1 MLRTEDTG
9 IRTNRLALWSFTNC
23 FVAAAIAGLVA
34 WSYVHVGW
42 QTSLLLVA
50 IAFLVYRTYRRYFS
64 RLEDEK
70 RRVEL
75 IADLH
80 LRTIEALALAI
91 DAKDHT
97 THVHLKR
104 VRVYAE
110 GIGKEMGLSDVEM
123 EALRAAA
130 LLHDIGKLAVPEHI
144 INKPGRL
151 TPEEFEKIKIH
162 PVVGAEI
169 LERVKFP
176 YPVAPIVRSHHERWD
191 GSGYPDGLKGNQIP
205 IGARIL
211 AAVDCL
217 DAIASDRQYRRAAS
231 LQESVA
237 ELVRQSGKQFDPHV
251 VEVIQRKFQQW
262 ESQPQ
267 TASGERLNWRR
278 GLMLTEAAR
287 FEAPRSSIDGNLD
300 FLASIVAA
308 RYEAQALLEFS
319 NDLGRSLS
327 LDETLSVV
335 AARVRKLVPYD
346 AIAIYRLRQG
356 KLIPD
361 YTNGDDYRVFA
372 SLKIPIG
379 EGVSGWV
386 AENHKP
392 IVNGFPA
399 LEPGYLDNP
408 LRIERMGSALAV
420 PLLGLDDGLLG
431 VLTLYKLEAEA
442 FSSDHLRILLAI
454 SEKVGASIANAAK
467 YQDASDSAVT
477 DYLTGLPNAR
487 SLFHQLESEIAR
499 CHRDRGRIGI
509 VLCDLDGFKQVNDQF
524 GHVAG
529 NQVLKIFARKLKVA
543 CREYDYVS
551 RMGGDEFVIIAPG
564 LKAGDVP
571 TMRDRIRAAA
581 AVSTEE
587 VCGAIEISASVGISF
602 YPEDSR
608 NAAQLLVEA
617 DKRMYEMKKEHS
629 FAGALLDHAPQ
640 SRLTQ

>member
-1 MLRTEDTG
+1 
-9 IRTNRLALWSFTNC
+9 
-23 FVAAAIAGLVA
+23 
-34 WSYVHVGW
+34 
-42 QTSLLLVA
+42 
-50 IAFLVYRTYRRYFS
+50 
-64 RLEDEK
+64 
-70 RRVEL
+70 
-75 IADLH
+75 
-80 LRTIEALALAI
+80 
-91 DAKDHT
+91 
-97 THVHLKR
+97 
-104 VRVYAE
+104 
-110 GIGKEMGLSDVEM
+110 
-123 EALRAAA
+123 
-130 LLHDIGKLAVPEHI
+130 
-144 INKPGRL
+144 
-151 TPEEFEKIKIH
+151 
-162 PVVGAEI
+162 
-169 LERVKFP
+169 
-176 YPVAPIVRSHHERWD
+176 
-191 GSGYPDGLKGNQIP
+191 
-205 IGARIL
+205 
-211 AAVDCL
+211 
-217 DAIASDRQYRRAAS
+217 
-231 LQESVA
+231 
-237 ELVRQSGKQFDPHV
+237 
-251 VEVIQRKFQQW
+251 
-262 ESQPQ
+262 
-267 TASGERLNWRR
+267 
-278 GLMLTEAAR
+278 MLTEAAR
-287 FEAPRSSIDGNLD
+287 FDAPRSSIDGNLD

-581 AVSTEE
+581 AVSAEE